1 MREILSSLVVN
12 RFDVGAARVSST
24 TPCLTHEL
32 IKHLINREIKG
43 YICVSNVRT
52 VAFANQTP
60 EYCQILNNS
69 LMTLPDGMPLVWLAR
84 LWGLKDVQRT
94 TGPDLFVRMLSDTQ
108 SGIRHFLLGDTEETL
123 AAIWG
128 KYPDANICGT
138 LSPPFCKVDEF
149 DYELIAKMVNQSGAD
164 IIWISLRSPKQDFF
178 AVRLLPYLDK
188 GICIGVG
195 AAFRFAVGQIKHPP
209 KIIKTMGLTGLFW
222 RKWTIAEIF
231 WYIKHTFWLTYWTI
245 CILMK
250 RTFGIFR

>member
-94 TGPDLFVRMLSDTQ
+94 TGPDLFVRMLSNTQ
-108 SGIRHFLLGDTEETL
+108 SGIRHFLLGDTEKTL
-123 AAIWG
+123 SAIRE

-138 LSPPFCKVDEF
+138 LSPPFCEVDEF
-149 DYELIAKMVNQSGAD
+149 DYEKIAKIVKTSDAD
-164 IIWISLRSPKQDFF
+164 IIWVSLRAPKQDYF

-195 AAFRFAVGQIKHPP
+195 AAYRFAMGEIQHPP
-209 KIIKTMGLTGLFW
+209 RLIKALGLTGLFW
-222 RKWTIAEIF
+222 RKWSFSEFYWYVKHLLLICLWSFEIA
-231 WYIKHTFWLTYWTI
+231 IKRFS
-245 CILMK
+245 K
-250 RTFGIFR
+250 